1 MVGLRRLIAGSAG
14 TLLVGM
20 FAGFVLASA
29 VGVFIQD
36 SGLFGASGESPIA
49 RAYMLGLLQRDP
61 NSIVGIRPNQ
71 SIAQRA
77 AELQGADTSRTTA
90 SIQPLSLTYIGVA
103 AVGSDDAQALS
114 RMLDSTMLT
123 DLDTALQ
130 PIVDVR
136 TTKFVGAV
144 ESEGRLLSAYV
155 VTGKTTEGIDFVV
168 GFVLRVSNDQV
179 VGVN

>member
-1 MVGLRRLIAGSAG
+1 MNETKAVA
-14 TLLVGM
+14 TLAL
-20 FAGFVLASA
+20 FA
-29 VGVFIQD
+29 VGI
-36 SGLFGASGESPIA
+36 
-49 RAYMLGLLQRDP
+49 LGGVVAHTFLDRGPAENPYPALPKVDEP
-61 NSIVGIRPNQ
+61 
-71 SIAQRA
+71 RA
-77 AELQGADTSRTTA
+77 AHDV
-90 SIQPLSLTYIGVA
+90 VA

>member
-1 MVGLRRLIAGSAG
+1 MA
-14 TLLVGM
+14 TLAL
-20 FAGFVLASA
+20 FA
-29 VGVFIQD
+29 VGI
-36 SGLFGASGESPIA
+36 
-49 RAYMLGLLQRDP
+49 LGGVVAHTFLDRGPAENPYPALPKVDEP
-61 NSIVGIRPNQ
+61 
-71 SIAQRA
+71 RA
-77 AELQGADTSRTTA
+77 AHDV
-90 SIQPLSLTYIGVA
+90 IA

-123 DLDTALQ
+123 DLDTAIQ

-136 TTKFVGAV
+136 STRFVGAV

>member
-1 MVGLRRLIAGSAG
+1 VNETKAVA
-14 TLLVGM
+14 TLAL
-20 FAGFVLASA
+20 FA
-29 VGVFIQD
+29 VGI
-36 SGLFGASGESPIA
+36 
-49 RAYMLGLLQRDP
+49 LGGVVAHTFLDRGPAENPYPALPKVDEP
-61 NSIVGIRPNQ
+61 
-71 SIAQRA
+71 RA
-77 AELQGADTSRTTA
+77 AHDV
-90 SIQPLSLTYIGVA
+90 VA